1 MYDNEKIWTK
11 DFIIIGIINFL
22 SILMFYLLMVTIAS
36 YAMDEYHVSTSTAG
50 LVSSIFIVGSLIGR
64 LGAGRFIA
72 QLGATKILWI
82 GLSTFLITSC
92 FYFIQ
97 IGVGFLLINRLLQGI
112 GVGIIGTAAGTIIAQ
127 ILPASKKGEGI
138 GYFSLSVILATAIGP
153 FIGIYLMKLKNGFN
167 LMFSMNI
174 ILSAIIL
181 IGFFFV
187 KLKLPVVA
195 KQTSKVEGK
204 SILSKFI
211 EPKAVPISII
221 ALIVGFTYS
230 GIMSFLSFYAEEID
244 LVDAA
249 SYFFLAY
256 AIIIIISRPYTGKIM
271 DAKGANIIVYPCLA
285 VFTVGMLLFSEA
297 ASGWMLLVSA
307 VLIGFGYG
315 NFNSIAQTVA
325 VKVTE
330 PHRFGL
336 ATSTYYILYDLG
348 LGVGPFILGFIAPI
362 TGYRTVFLLMVP
374 IILICIP
381 LYYFL
386 YGRKEK
392 AQLSLAETE

>member
-1 MYDNEKIWTK
+1 MTNEKIWTK

-195 KQTSKVEGK
+195 KQTSKVEGT

>member
-1 MYDNEKIWTK
+1 MTNEKIWTK

-97 IGVGFLLINRLLQGI
+97 IGVGFLLFNRLLQGI

-167 LMFSMNI
+167 LMFTMNI

-195 KQTSKVEGK
+195 KPTSKVEGT

-297 ASGWMLLVSA
+297 SSGWMLLVSA

>member
-1 MYDNEKIWTK
+1 MTNEKIWTK

>member
-1 MYDNEKIWTK
+1 MTNEKIWTK

-167 LMFSMNI
+167 LMFTMNI

-195 KQTSKVEGK
+195 KPTSKVEGT

-230 GIMSFLSFYAEEID
+230 GIMSFLSFYAEEIE

-297 ASGWMLLVSA
+297 SSGWMLLVSA

>member
-1 MYDNEKIWTK
+1 MTNEKIWTK

-97 IGVGFLLINRLLQGI
+97 IGVGFLLFNRLLQGI

-127 ILPASKKGEGI
+127 ILPASKNGEGI

-167 LMFSMNI
+167 LMFTMNI

-195 KQTSKVEGK
+195 KPTSKVEGT

-297 ASGWMLLVSA
+297 ASGLMLLVSA